1 MKAINAYVLTVC
13 GAAIVA
19 IPFAGWPQLLELPGD
34 SLTALGV
41 LMGLGLLSERLSVA
55 TIVGQSGGSHSVTFI
70 PLLASVL
77 LFGPAAPVLFVGVVG
92 TIGEFSFRKKGV
104 LRGVFNVAQY
114 ILACTVGGFLFTLA
128 GGTPQAQFGVG
139 RPGQNFDLQFWAFFA
154 FSAVLLT
161 MNQVLVSGAISLSQG
176 LPFREVWRKIVGR
189 SGANVFYDVLLT
201 PIAIV
206 IASLCIELESLGLL
220 IAVLPLL
227 AIRHAYLTSYR
238 LQQANRDLL
247 RALVKAIETRDPY
260 TSGHSRRVQ
269 ALASRIVRTLG
280 LSERQASAV
289 EQAALLHDIGKIE
302 AIYTEILRKPSELSR
317 EEREVIESHVTK
329 GVELLRSL
337 SSFPREVIEA
347 VRHHHEREDGK
358 GYPDGLRGSEIPL
371 GAKVISICD
380 AIDAMLSDRPYRRAL
395 PLSAVREQLE
405 IYSGIQFDPKL
416 VQTVINSS
424 ILEDHASELSGDVT
438 ADQDLRTSSEAGGL
452 AATGRSTVAS
462 GT

>member
-1 MKAINAYVLTVC
+1 MKAINLYVTLICV
-13 GAAIVA
+13 AALGVV
-19 IPFAGWPQLLELPGD
+19 PFAGWGELLTLPLD
-34 SLTALGV
+34 SLGALIV
-41 LMGLGLLSERLSVA
+41 LMALGLLAERLSVA
-55 TIVGQSGGSHSVTFI
+55 TIVGQSGGTHSVTFI

-77 LFGPAAPVLFVGVVG
+77 LFGPAAPALFVGVVG
-92 TIGEFSFRKKGV
+92 TVGEFFFRRKGAV
-104 LRGVFNVAQY
+104 RGVFNVAQY
-114 ILACTVGGFLFTLA
+114 ILACTLGGLLFAAVGGHAQAA
-128 GGTPQAQFGVG
+128 GGVG
-139 RPGQNFDLQFWAFFA
+139 GIGQDFDLEFVPFLA
-154 FSAVLLT
+154 FSSVLLT
-161 MNQVLVSGAISLSQG
+161 LNQVLVSGAISFSQG

-206 IASLCIELESLGLL
+206 IASLCIELGSWGLL

-269 ALASRIVRTLG
+269 ALATRIVRALN
-280 LSERQASAV
+280 LPERQAESI

-302 AIYTEILRKPSELSR
+302 AIYTEILRKPAALSR
-317 EEREVIESHVTK
+317 EERAVIESHVTK

-337 SSFPREVIEA
+337 SSFPRDVIEA

-371 GAKVISICD
+371 GAKIISISD

-395 PLSAVREQLE
+395 PLSAVREQLDT
-405 IYSGIQFDPKL
+405 YSGIQFDPRL
-416 VQTVINSS
+416 VKVVTNST
-424 ILEDHASELSGDVT
+424 ILEDHAE
-438 ADQDLRTSSEAGGL
+438 DLASSLPPPPAIPESPVARPPTS
-452 AATGRSTVAS
+452 TIAS
-462 GT
+462 AN